1 MIGGAARPPKNRVSH
16 HLRHVVRQ
24 LGNLLPESHIGK
36 PAVRDLL
43 SLNRGTL
50 MHVISLQA
58 PAREDDDR
66 LKDLDFIPTGIAG
79 RDFAR
84 RQMAAA
90 PWNEAVDTGMSI
102 VVHR

>member
-1 MIGGAARPPKNRVSH
+1 M
-16 HLRHVVRQ
+16 
-24 LGNLLPESHIGK
+24 PESQIGK

-50 MHVISLQA
+50 MHVIALQA
-58 PAREDDDR
+58 PAREDDDH